1 MLLHVCSGMSD
12 SFWPHG
18 TSRFFFPW
26 DRPGKNTGVGCHYPL
41 QGICPTQGLI
51 PVSCI
56 GQKIFTTEPPGKP
69 FDLLCACTQLL
80 CRVQLCSSMD
90 CSHQAPLFM
99 EFSRQ
104 EYWSSTA
111 LNFISFSLQENLK
124 NVNLRFQFPLYE
136 IPFELC
142 MHTCA
147 YFIFFKLN
155 VAAEGH
161 NVSVII
167 LSQLLSIYFMLS
179 SFQLGFSTQ
188 W

>member
-1 MLLHVCSGMSD
+1 MECSPSGS
-12 SFWPHG
+12 SLYVI
-18 TSRFFFPW
+18 SRQEYWGGSPFPSPGNLPNPGIDPRSPALARGFF
-26 DRPGKNTGVGCHYPL
+26 TA
-41 QGICPTQGLI
+41 
-51 PVSCI
+51 
-56 GQKIFTTEPPGKP
+56 EPPGKP
-69 FDLLCACTQLL
+69 FDLLCACAQLL

-136 IPFELC
+136 IPFDLC

-147 YFIFFKLN
+147 YFIF
-155 VAAEGH
+155 
-161 NVSVII
+161 
-167 LSQLLSIYFMLS
+167 LS
-179 SFQLGFSTQ
+179 
-188 W
+188 